1 MRYMARI
8 AGAAV
13 AVLVV
18 AGFVF
23 AGQVYR
29 WTDAEGT
36 SHFTD
41 DFTQVPPAQREKAE
55 ILDLPDRTPDR
66 PSPQEAE
73 EGAETRA
80 GEEPRS
86 ELKEMLVDPL
96 AACQGAVRGEA
107 IALKKQMDRD
117 TKRLEEVNRE
127 IHRTAVSRV
136 KNDLQRERAALK
148 DRLEEARARLE
159 GELAARAR
167 ECRMEPD
174 W

>member
-1 MRYMARI
+1 MHCVARI
-8 AGAAV
+8 AGATV
-13 AVLVV
+13 LVLVV

-29 WTDAEGT
+29 WTDVEGT

-55 ILDLPDRTPDR
+55 ILDLPDRALDR
-66 PSPQEAE
+66 PSPPEAE
-73 EGAETRA
+73 SGSGTTP
-80 GEEPRS
+80 GEES
-86 ELKEMLVDPL
+86 QTDLEEMLVDPL

-117 TKRLEEVNRE
+117 TKRLAEINRE

-167 ECRMEPD
+167 ECQMEPD

>member
-1 MRYMARI
+1 MRCLAQI
-8 AGAAV
+8 AGATLL
-13 AVLVV
+13 VLVL

-55 ILDLPDRTPDR
+55 ILDLPDRPLDR
-66 PSPQEAE
+66 PSPSEAH
-73 EGAETRA
+73 EGGGVSPGKESRTDL
-80 GEEPRS
+80 E
-86 ELKEMLVDPL
+86 EMLVDPL
-96 AACQGAVRGEA
+96 AACQGSVRGEA
-107 IALKKQMDRD
+107 IAVKKQMDRD
-117 TKRLEEVNRE
+117 TKRLAEITRE
-127 IHRTAVSRV
+127 IHRTAISRV